1 MKYLSF
7 DIECCD
13 GQHIC
18 EFGYV
23 LIDEQ
28 FNVLERDCITIN
40 PEYKFKLCDALEK
53 DFYIINTRS
62 SITAK
67 LFFEKRGY

>member
-1 MKYLSF
+1 MRYLSF

-23 LIDEQ
+23 LIDEK
-28 FNVLERDCITIN
+28 FNILERDCITIN
-40 PEYKFKLCDALEK
+40 PEYKFKL
-53 DFYIINTRS
+53 T
-62 SITAK
+62 
-67 LFFEKRGY
+67 

>member
-13 GQHIC
+13 VQHIC

-23 LIDEQ
+23 IIDEQ
-28 FNVLERDCITIN
+28 LNVLERDRITIN
-40 PEYKFKLCDALEK
+40 PE
-53 DFYIINTRS
+53 
-62 SITAK
+62 
-67 LFFEKRGY
+67 

>member
-1 MKYLSF
+1 MKYLGF

-23 LIDEQ
+23 LIDEN
-28 FNVLERDCITIN
+28 FSVLERDCITIGDIM
-40 PEYKFKLCDALEK
+40 KAKGIKL
-53 DFYIINTRS
+53 
-62 SITAK
+62 
-67 LFFEKRGY
+67 